1 MNTKEYKSWLA
12 CYLHQNEDEVEKL
25 LKDKT
30 ATQFLITW
38 SLLELNLFREN
49 GVNFEEI
56 RKFSAKYIENINM
69 NTDKA
74 NEFVNYF
81 HNRYQCDKLYK
92 NLMFKNACGEMDRL
106 RKKDIS
112 GFSFSEKIYFS
123 MGVVYRYRNNIF
135 HGNKK
140 VDSWLQYK
148 ECILKCI
155 GMMQL
160 LIPIP
165 KNRPYS
171 D

>member
-1 MNTKEYKSWLA
+1 MNIKEFNSWLA

-49 GVNFEEI
+49 GVNFKEI
-56 RKFSAKYIENINM
+56 RKFSAKYVDDMNINI
-69 NTDKA
+69 DEI

-92 NLMFKNACGEMDRL
+92 NLMFENVCEEMDQL

-112 GFSFSEKIYFS
+112 CFSFSEKIYFS

-140 VDSWLQYK
+140 VDSWLKYR
-148 ECILKCI
+148 EFILKCI
-155 GMMQL
+155 GVMQL

-165 KNRPYS
+165 KTSPYS